1 MSPQEIVTYGAG
13 IIALF
18 IIFGVFV
25 SRQKGDESL
34 DKRQQRAIDDRD
46 ETIKELHARNREIS
60 DRYHEAMQGHS
71 AQILA
76 TVEGMRKEQ
85 YASMRVVHEKLAHT
99 QRELEHCMAK
109 HEECDKNVGDLRA
122 LIAKHIASE

>member
-34 DKRQQRAIDDRD
+34 DTRQQRAIDDRD
-46 ETIKELHARNREIS
+46 ETIRELHQRNREIS
-60 DRYHEAMQGHS
+60 DRYHEAMTGHS

-76 TVEGMRKEQ
+76 TIEGMRKEQ
-85 YASMRVVHEKLAHT
+85 YASMRVVHEKLAAAE
-99 QRELEHCMAK
+99 RDLAHCMAK
-109 HEECDKNVGDLRA
+109 HEECDHNVGELRA
-122 LIAKHIASE
+122 LIAKHIAS